1 MENIKIK
8 DLSEINI
15 YNSFFHYTNE
25 KNIASIAK
33 DGLIPKIGDSAT
45 GIE

>member
-15 YNSFFHYTNE
+15 YNSNE